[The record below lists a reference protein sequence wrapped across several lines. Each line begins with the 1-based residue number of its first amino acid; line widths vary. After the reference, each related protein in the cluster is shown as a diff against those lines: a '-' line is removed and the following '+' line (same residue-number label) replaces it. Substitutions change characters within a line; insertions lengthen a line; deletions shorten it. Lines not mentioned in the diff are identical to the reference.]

1 MARFDNKIVLVTG
14 AANGIGRCMVK
25 CFLAEGA
32 EKLVAVDIEHDTLE
46 DAFGDEDR
54 VHTIPCDITDYDA
67 VHRMVDEAVER
78 FGRIDILMN
87 NAGISIKDGQKYG
100 MLTCPKDAW
109 DRVIATNVNGSFYV
123 AQAVAQA
130 MVAKKIMDYLC
141 GIEKAM
147 IDAVSQEPRFQAPS
161 PFYHTKE
168 LSRGLIGSGCKM
180 GEGWLLTA
188 EMAELIDAGFQNI
201 ICTQPFGCLP
211 NHIVGKGMIRKLKDD
226 YPTSNIVAIDYDP
239 SATKIN
245 QENRIKLMLANAKGL
260 SHQESAAPRAA
271 AQEGSRTLPHAGA
284 HA

>member
-130 MVAKKIMDYLC
+130 MVAKKTKGVIVNTSSNTFRFIPKYL
-141 GIEKAM
+141 GAYPASKAA
-147 IDAVSQEPRFQAPS
+147 IAVFTKQFA
-161 PFYHTKE
+161 KE
-168 LSRGLIGSGCKM
+168 L
-180 GEGWLLTA
+180 A
-188 EMAELIDAGFQNI
+188 EYDIRVNA
-201 ICTQPFGCLP
+201 FGPGTTKTRMSEPTRLNPHMNEQFLRVPRLP
-211 NHIVGKGMIRKLKDD
+211 SS
-226 YPTSNIVAIDYDP
+226 T
-239 SATKIN
+239 
-245 QENRIKLMLANAKGL
+245 
-260 SHQESAAPRAA
+260 
-271 AQEGSRTLPHAGA
+271 SRTIRWKRCSGA
-284 HA
+284 TITFSACTAMCATTIRCRKACRRSSIDTGVSTF

>member
-130 MVAKKIMDYLC
+130 MVAKKTKGVIVNTSSNTFRFIPKYL
-141 GIEKAM
+141 GAYPASKAA
-147 IDAVSQEPRFQAPS
+147 IAVFTKQFA
-161 PFYHTKE
+161 KE
-168 LSRGLIGSGCKM
+168 LAEYDIRVNAFGPGTTKTRMSEPTRLNPHMNEQFLNDIPM
-180 GEGWLLTA
+180 HRYGEVKEA
-188 EMAELIDAGFQNI
+188 VDAALFLASEEASFMLGEI
-201 ICTQPFGCLP
+201 IFEDGGQSL
-211 NHIVGKGMIRKLKDD
+211 
-226 YPTSNIVAIDYDP
+226 
-239 SATKIN
+239 
-245 QENRIKLMLANAKGL
+245 
-260 SHQESAAPRAA
+260 
-271 AQEGSRTLPHAGA
+271 
-284 HA
+284 

>member
-14 AANGIGRCMVK
+14 VANGIGRCMVK

-32 EKLVAVDIEHDTLE
+32 VKLVAVDIEHDTLE

-130 MVAKKIMDYLC
+130 MVAKKTKGGHRRVHQAVRKRACRIRYTRQRVWTRYDENPHERADAFEPAHERAVLERYSHAPLRRSEGGRGC
-141 GIEKAM
+141 G
-147 IDAVSQEPRFQAPS
+147 AVPRFGRV
-161 PFYHTKE
+161 FLHVGGDH
-168 LSRGLIGSGCKM
+168 LRG
-180 GEGWLLTA
+180 WWA
-188 EMAELIDAGFQNI
+188 E
-201 ICTQPFGCLP
+201 P
-211 NHIVGKGMIRKLKDD
+211 
-226 YPTSNIVAIDYDP
+226 
-239 SATKIN
+239 
-245 QENRIKLMLANAKGL
+245 LAV
-260 SHQESAAPRAA
+260 R
-271 AQEGSRTLPHAGA
+271 
-284 HA
+284 

>member
-130 MVAKKIMDYLC
+130 MVAKKTKGVIGEHVLEHLPFHTEVPWRVSRIQGGHRRVHQAVRQRACRIRHTRQRVRTRHD
-141 GIEKAM
+141 ENPHERA
-147 IDAVSQEPRFQAPS
+147 DAFEPAHERAVLERYSHAPLRRS
-161 PFYHTKE
+161 EGGPVDAALFLASE
-168 LSRGLIGSGCKM
+168 ESSFML
-180 GEGWLLTA
+180 GE
-188 EMAELIDAGFQNI
+188 I
-201 ICTQPFGCLP
+201 IFEDGGQSL
-211 NHIVGKGMIRKLKDD
+211 
-226 YPTSNIVAIDYDP
+226 
-239 SATKIN
+239 
-245 QENRIKLMLANAKGL
+245 
-260 SHQESAAPRAA
+260 
-271 AQEGSRTLPHAGA
+271 
-284 HA
+284 

>member
-109 DRVIATNVNGSFYV
+109 DRVDRHQRERVVLRGARP
-123 AQAVAQA
+123 
-130 MVAKKIMDYLC
+130 L
-141 GIEKAM
+141 
-147 IDAVSQEPRFQAPS
+147 PRPWWRRRRRA
-161 PFYHTKE
+161 
-168 LSRGLIGSGCKM
+168 LS
-180 GEGWLLTA
+180 
-188 EMAELIDAGFQNI
+188 
-201 ICTQPFGCLP
+201 
-211 NHIVGKGMIRKLKDD
+211 
-226 YPTSNIVAIDYDP
+226 
-239 SATKIN
+239 
-245 QENRIKLMLANAKGL
+245 
-260 SHQESAAPRAA
+260 
-271 AQEGSRTLPHAGA
+271 
-284 HA
+284 

>member
-130 MVAKKIMDYLC
+130 MVAKKTKGVIVNTSSNTFRFIPKYLGAYPASKAAIAVFTKQFAKELAEAFEPAHERAVLERYSHAPLRRSEGGRGC
-141 GIEKAM
+141 G
-147 IDAVSQEPRFQAPS
+147 AVPRFGRV
-161 PFYHTKE
+161 FLHVGGDH
-168 LSRGLIGSGCKM
+168 LRG
-180 GEGWLLTA
+180 WWA
-188 EMAELIDAGFQNI
+188 E
-201 ICTQPFGCLP
+201 P
-211 NHIVGKGMIRKLKDD
+211 
-226 YPTSNIVAIDYDP
+226 
-239 SATKIN
+239 
-245 QENRIKLMLANAKGL
+245 LAV
-260 SHQESAAPRAA
+260 R
-271 AQEGSRTLPHAGA
+271 
-284 HA
+284 

>member
-130 MVAKKIMDYLC
+130 MVAKKTKGVIVNTSSNTFRFIPKYL
-141 GIEKAM
+141 GAYPASKAA
-147 IDAVSQEPRFQAPS
+147 IAVFTKQFAKEFPAPDR
-161 PFYHTKE
+161 
-168 LSRGLIGSGCKM
+168 SRAHRS
-180 GEGWLLTA
+180 A
-188 EMAELIDAGFQNI
+188 R
-201 ICTQPFGCLP
+201 
-211 NHIVGKGMIRKLKDD
+211 RKRD
-226 YPTSNIVAIDYDP
+226 
-239 SATKIN
+239 
-245 QENRIKLMLANAKGL
+245 RC
-260 SHQESAAPRAA
+260 
-271 AQEGSRTLPHAGA
+271 SRTPLPSGQLDVEDGTWAISPSRVA
-284 HA
+284 RPCCA

>member
-109 DRVIATNVNGSFYV
+109 DRVIATNAERVVLRGAGRCPGHGGEEDEGRYREHVFEHLPFHTEVPWRVS
-123 AQAVAQA
+123 ASKAAIAVFTKQFA
-130 MVAKKIMDYLC
+130 
-141 GIEKAM
+141 
-147 IDAVSQEPRFQAPS
+147 
-161 PFYHTKE
+161 KE
-168 LSRGLIGSGCKM
+168 LAEYDIRVNAFGPGTTKTRMSEPTRLNPHMNEQFLNDIPM
-180 GEGWLLTA
+180 HRYGEVKEA
-188 EMAELIDAGFQNI
+188 VDAALFLASEESSFMLGEI
-201 ICTQPFGCLP
+201 IFEDGGQSL
-211 NHIVGKGMIRKLKDD
+211 
-226 YPTSNIVAIDYDP
+226 
-239 SATKIN
+239 
-245 QENRIKLMLANAKGL
+245 
-260 SHQESAAPRAA
+260 
-271 AQEGSRTLPHAGA
+271 
-284 HA
+284 

>member
-67 VHRMVDEAVER
+67 VHRMVEAVER

-130 MVAKKIMDYLC
+130 MVAKKTKGVIVNTSSNTFRFIPKYLGAYPASKAAIAVFTKQFAKELAEYDIRVRTRHDENPHERADAFEPAHERAVLERYSHAPLRRSEGGRGC
-141 GIEKAM
+141 G
-147 IDAVSQEPRFQAPS
+147 AVPRFGRV
-161 PFYHTKE
+161 FLHVGGDR
-168 LSRGLIGSGCKM
+168 LRG
-180 GEGWLLTA
+180 WWA
-188 EMAELIDAGFQNI
+188 E
-201 ICTQPFGCLP
+201 P
-211 NHIVGKGMIRKLKDD
+211 
-226 YPTSNIVAIDYDP
+226 
-239 SATKIN
+239 
-245 QENRIKLMLANAKGL
+245 LAV
-260 SHQESAAPRAA
+260 R
-271 AQEGSRTLPHAGA
+271 
-284 HA
+284 

>member
-130 MVAKKIMDYLC
+130 MVAKKTKGVIVNTSSNTFRFIPKYL
-141 GIEKAM
+141 GEYDIRVNAFGPGTTKTRMSEPTRLNPHMNEQFLNDIPMHRYGEVKEAV
-147 IDAVSQEPRFQAPS
+147 DAALFLASEESSFM
-161 PFYHTKE
+161 
-168 LSRGLIGSGCKM
+168 L
-180 GEGWLLTA
+180 GE
-188 EMAELIDAGFQNI
+188 I
-201 ICTQPFGCLP
+201 IFEDGGQSL
-211 NHIVGKGMIRKLKDD
+211 
-226 YPTSNIVAIDYDP
+226 
-239 SATKIN
+239 
-245 QENRIKLMLANAKGL
+245 
-260 SHQESAAPRAA
+260 
-271 AQEGSRTLPHAGA
+271 
-284 HA
+284 